1 MFVTKTKNLNKDHY
15 VVASNR
21 MYCIGNQD
29 GTFSPLGFHVDG
41 EMSGIFSQ
49 PLRITSG
56 FTLTQGED
64 VLHASQYAFDMGTSV
79 FTYPKMEVGIH
90 ALDNKRALSIY
101 IEKKNEEI
109 ITFAM
114 NLNLQ
119 GCWTAEEAGFKT
131 GRTEV
136 VETHKDVIYV
146 KHEFEKYC
154 VSVVVDND
162 NEIHLNGTEI
172 RMDIKDSCN
181 ILIIASNES
190 MESLKEEVQFIT
202 SNVRNL
208 IQEQRERRAS
218 LVDHT
223 QLEMSGQSFKE
234 AFDALKL
241 NYDMLV
247 QKTDEVGESYTAG
260 YPEFQWLFGCDTTYG
275 IHGTLAVGQFE
286 MTKQTLR
293 LLKDISLKTNGI
305 GRVVHEVSPFG
316 YVYNEGNLQEAPHFI
331 VAVAE
336 TYRWTGDSEFLEE
349 MFDFCVSG
357 MEWAESMIEPGSL
370 CPVGSGI
377 IEVPGI
383 HGRVIDI
390 AILTIDAYKELEY
403 MCTVLGKR
411 DRIEEYEKKRLALQ
425 EEVLEKFYSKESK
438 FFGDVICTKKEII
451 EGRDLLVHS
460 IKNTKTLTKHMGEY
474 FDELLEKEYAED
486 ELIPVVLKNWVTII
500 PYVQE
505 FVPEEI
511 KQEGIKQMF
520 QPAFY
525 NHFGMKLACMCDDKH
540 DEVDDIYTLNKS
552 MSINTGYMAEVFA
565 KNGYL
570 DQAYE
575 LLEQLADTMKYEMPV
590 ALSEILPDDGCF
602 MQFWSG
608 YGIHHVFIR
617 HILGIYPDAGNK
629 QILIYPK
636 LPTKLDYVKIN
647 SLRVGECEFEI
658 ELRRVEGEVLID
670 VKKSN
675 EEYKVIVGDV
685 R

>member
-1 MFVTKTKNLNKDHY
+1 MLITKTENLNNDHY

-29 GTFSPLGFHVDG
+29 GTFSPLGYHVDG

-49 PLRITSG
+49 PLKVAKG
-56 FTLTQGED
+56 FILSKNGNE
-64 VLHASQYAFDMGTSV
+64 LHANHYAFDLGASI
-79 FTYPKMEVGIH
+79 FTYENMQMTMN
-90 ALDNKRALSIY
+90 ALDNQRALNIR
-101 IEKKNEEI
+101 IEKQDEEV

-119 GCWTAEEAGFKT
+119 GCWTAEEIGFKK
-131 GRTEV
+131 GKTEV
-136 VETHKDVIYV
+136 IDKSKESVYV
-146 KHEFEKYC
+146 KHQFESYF
-154 VSVVVDND
+154 VAVNVDNE
-162 NEIHLNGTEI
+162 NEICLDETELKI
-172 RMDIKDSCN
+172 DIKDSCN
-181 ILIIASNES
+181 ILIMVSSESCEALKAGVNEVVS
-190 MESLKEEVQFIT
+190 KRS
-202 SNVRNL
+202 NL
-208 IQEQRERRAS
+208 IKEQRTRRAELLNRTKIEMDETS
-218 LVDHT
+218 FT
-223 QLEMSGQSFKE
+223 Q
-234 AFDALKL
+234 AFNALKL

-247 QKTDEVGESYTAG
+247 QKTDAVGESYTAG

-336 TYRWTGDSEFLEE
+336 TYRWTGDKAFLEE
-349 MFDFCVSG
+349 MFDFCASG
-357 MEWAESMIEPGSL
+357 MKWAESMIEPGSL

-403 MCTVLGKR
+403 MCVVLGKE
-411 DRIEEYEKKRLALQ
+411 DRISEYEQKRIALQ
-425 EEVLEKFYSKESK
+425 EEVVDKFYSKESE
-438 FFGDVICTKKEII
+438 FFGDVICTKKEIL
-451 EGRDLLVHS
+451 EGRDLLVNS

-474 FDELLEKEYAED
+474 FDELLKKDYAED

-500 PYVQE
+500 PYVQD
-505 FVPEEI
+505 FVSDEI
-511 KQEGIKQMF
+511 KEKGVKQM
-520 QPAFY
+520 QKPEFY
-525 NHFGMKLACMCDDKH
+525 NHFGMKLACMVDDKH
-540 DEVDDIYTLNKS
+540 DEVDDVYTLNKS
-552 MSINTGYMAEVFA
+552 MSINTGYLVEVFA
-565 KNGYL
+565 KNHHL
-570 DQAYE
+570 DKAYDL
-575 LLEQLADTMKYEMPV
+575 LLELANAMKYEMPV

-617 HILGIYPDAGNK
+617 HILGIFPDAGNK
-629 QILIYPK
+629 QIFINPQ
-636 LPTKLDYVKIN
+636 LPTKLNYVKISN
-647 SLRVGECEFEI
+647 LRVGDCEFEI
-658 ELRRVEGEVLID
+658 EMKRADGKILVD
-670 VKKSN
+670 VNSSKKD
-675 EEYKVIVGDV
+675 YKVIIEEV
-685 R
+685 